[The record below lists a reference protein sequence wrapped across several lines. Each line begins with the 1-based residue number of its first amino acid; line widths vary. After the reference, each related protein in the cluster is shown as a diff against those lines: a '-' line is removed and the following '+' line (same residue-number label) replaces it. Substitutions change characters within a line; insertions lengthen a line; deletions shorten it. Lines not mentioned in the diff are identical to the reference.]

1 MAAGSA
7 ALKRN
12 IKKTSTTTITM
23 TGTVAKIRFE
33 M

>member
-12 IKKTSTTTITM
+12 IKNTSTTTIAM
-23 TGTVAKIRFE
+23 TGTVAKTRFE